1 MKYKVFVNAN
11 VLLSGIFFEGNES
24 SILDLVELDLIT
36 NEDAVVELRRVV
48 RKKLKY
54 LKERTFEIALAEIEK
69 ALADIVVIPR
79 TKYSHKLKEA
89 EFLIKHKK
97 DIPILAAV
105 LYVKPDYFLTGDAHF
120 FTDNQQRPVNSRHK
134 CILLNIHRHCM
145 QIASVIDLNSVLVI
159 IRQVS

>member
-1 MKYKVFVNAN
+1 MKYKVFVDTN

-24 SILDLVELDLIT
+24 SILDMVELNLLT
-36 NEDAVVELRRVV
+36 SEDVVNELRKVV

-69 ALADIVVIPR
+69 ALSDIVIIPR

-105 LYVKPDYFLTGDAHF
+105 LYAKPDYFLTGDAHF
-120 FTDNQQRPVNSRHK
+120 FTDNIKGITN
-134 CILLNIHRHCM
+134 
-145 QIASVIDLNSVLVI
+145 VITAVDFLAKI
-159 IRQVS
+159 K